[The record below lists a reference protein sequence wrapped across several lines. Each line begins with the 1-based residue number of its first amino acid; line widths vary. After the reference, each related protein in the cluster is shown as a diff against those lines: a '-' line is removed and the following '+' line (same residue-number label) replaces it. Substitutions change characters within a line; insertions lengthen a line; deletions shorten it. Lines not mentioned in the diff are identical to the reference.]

1 MVERLGSSRSAQ
13 TWPGE
18 IRTRASM
25 TYQNTGQQRRMPN
38 TNGNVSLWRCAM
50 ADMPWLGCTR
60 RATILEAEPFSPFLP
75 PSRVTASPVPTPHRL
90 RAASKQARV
99 GCPRHHRPQPRVQV
113 LSEGRGW
120 GEQKKPQQHLWRRQ
134 AGPLVF
140 RQRSWLC
147 PSAPREVGVCCR
159 QALRQV
165 LRACRRQALR
175 QGLVLFQSYL

>member
-1 MVERLGSSRSAQ
+1 MVGRLGSSRSAQ
-13 TWPGE
+13 TWPGA
-18 IRTRASM
+18 IRTRAST

-50 ADMPWLGCTR
+50 ADMPWLCCTR
-60 RATILEAEPFSPFLP
+60 RATILEAEPFSPFLL

-90 RAASKQARV
+90 RAASKQARD
-99 GCPRHHRPQPRVQV
+99 HRPQPKVQD

-120 GEQKKPQQHLWRRQ
+120 CEQKKPQQHLWRRQ

-140 RQRSWLC
+140 RQRIWLC
-147 PSAPREVGVCCR
+147 LSAPREVGVCCT

-165 LRACRRQALR
+165 LGACRRQALR
-175 QGLVLFQSYL
+175 QVLVLLQSSL